1 MATSVI
7 TFHSNAPQTMPAN
20 SSVTS
25 LGLSTDFAASE
36 KGWRESDHSL
46 EGLTQPQR
54 QRDRSE
60 IVSLAFSRSRFVL
73 RLMSATFALGMVGAL
88 GNVYAAYNKT
98 GHSQLKFA
106 GEDLWPEWLDLTP
119 SNVPLA
125 LGSVISFLTLAS
137 LVAGI
142 HPAVCHRDYVAEG
155 SASCMADGSKIRHI
169 SRIGDIVHMSV
180 AGAGIILGLLG
191 SLYFNK
197 AKHNVPTLWSWSCS
211 HTVWDHP
218 QVGFGELCGDIV
230 SGLPSYLLCWWSNI
244 HTWQHF
250 AFAMGFAIAAIEM
263 LVLINV
269 VTGCVLVKHR
279 VAAKNKAS
287 SF

>member
-142 HPAVCHRDYVAEG
+142 HPA
-155 SASCMADGSKIRHI
+155 IRHI

-218 QVGFGELCGDIV
+218 QVGFGELCGDI
-230 SGLPSYLLCWWSNI
+230 
-244 HTWQHF
+244 HF